1 MIIQY
6 NQLLPVSD
14 IVARFYQVD
23 ESAVIW
29 LSTIVHVFQFILELP
44 TAFLSTRITLRNFI
58 IIGCSL
64 NLIGSGKISNITLSH
79 ERPLIFN
86 FIIFFSALRNCGF
99 RPDLFWLVY
108 LGQIISQLSWSF
120 MISKA
125 AVLANKWFKTDEI
138 SIATA
143 IGSTGDLFGLAI
155 GFLVPPFIVKTS
167 SGTDQMVKN
176 LI

>member
-64 NLIGSGKISNITLSH
+64 NFIGSGKISNIALSH
-79 ERPLIFN
+79 ERPVSFN

-99 RPDLFWLVY
+99 RPELFWLVY
-108 LGQIISQLSWSF
+108 LGQIFSQLSWSF

-167 SGTDQMVKN
+167 SGTDKMFKK